1 MPYNNVPI
9 FFSFPGYSYNPV
21 ATLKSVCL
29 RCRIWQWYNDVTS
42 VSIFIG
48 FWPWTIKGHTY
59 RWRQIHVRSRQQTCF
74 SFFMPQK
81 SFNKPFKFLLYTTN
95 RLHFPACVYCNRPQK
110 TSQHVNNNSHTTRR
124 RLVSCVLSCSLHAVT
139 SYVIY
144 YSTHTEKCYLFV
156 NFTKSSSSPS
166 QKLIGFLFTWITVV
180 RHFANPNR
188 TSKICNCD
196 L

>member
-1 MPYNNVPI
+1 MA
-9 FFSFPGYSYNPV
+9 SNPHQ
-21 ATLKSVCL
+21 
-29 RCRIWQWYNDVTS
+29 ITS
-42 VSIFIG
+42 ADL
-48 FWPWTIKGHTY
+48 
-59 RWRQIHVRSRQQTCF
+59 
-74 SFFMPQK
+74 FFMPPK

-95 RLHFPACVYCNRPQK
+95 RLHFPVCVYCNRSQK
-110 TSQHVNNNSHTTRR
+110 TSRHVKNNSHTTEQQSHHWTSHTTRR

>member
-1 MPYNNVPI
+1 MPPI
-9 FFSFPGYSYNPV
+9 
-21 ATLKSVCL
+21 
-29 RCRIWQWYNDVTS
+29 
-42 VSIFIG
+42 
-48 FWPWTIKGHTY
+48 
-59 RWRQIHVRSRQQTCF
+59 
-74 SFFMPQK
+74 

-166 QKLIGFLFTWITVV
+166 RVATVNRNIGYPRFRTHGSVSVRLFQISV
-180 RHFANPNR
+180 RFR
-188 TSKICNCD
+188 FVFF
-196 L
+196 